1 MVFAGFS
8 VQVSVWNALND
19 AQTSTPRRRAPS
31 PPLKPFPR
39 PTADRP
45 LLVIQNR
52 CAIPAG
58 AAARALLLL
67 FSLAACRASD
77 GPQQGVDGTIVI
89 GVGAIPG
96 SPGYDDVVRGVE
108 LATERLNAASA
119 LRFRSRTPKPGAT
132 GAVQIAQQLSADP
145 EVIAVVGHP
154 ESGNTIEV
162 LPVYADA
169 EHGGA
174 NGVVAISPTASS
186 PQLSGVSPW
195 FFRVAPSDNDA
206 ARVTAQWALDSLSA
220 KRAAIVYR
228 NDSYGRD
235 WADTFAKAFT
245 SNGATVIA
253 REPYLT
259 GVVEW
264 DAYAQLL
271 ARIRPDVV
279 LFPGD
284 ANDALAF
291 IRALKAH
298 GVTAPFIGGD
308 GVEQIN
314 QHADAIGARYVAFFR
329 ADRATSPEALWFL
342 SHYRERFKRDPDMFA
357 ALSYDAAIVMGRTII
372 NGARSRAALR
382 IALEKIGNGAPSVD
396 GVAGRIAFERNHDI
410 KGRSVV
416 IVRVDRVRGKTAAAA
431 DSTDTPDGGAD

>member
-1 MVFAGFS
+1 MSMPV
-8 VQVSVWNALND
+8 
-19 AQTSTPRRRAPS
+19 PRARQQGPN
-31 PPLKPFPR
+31 PFPR
-39 PTADRP
+39 QIPDRP

-52 CAIPAG
+52 CAVPPR
-58 AAARALLLL
+58 AAPLALLLL
-67 FSLAACRASD
+67 LSLAACRASD
-77 GPQQGVDGTIVI
+77 GPRKSGDGTILI

-108 LATERLNAASA
+108 LAVERLNAASA
-119 LRFRSRTPKPGAT
+119 LRFRSRTSKRGVT
-132 GAVQIAQQLSADP
+132 GAVQVAQQLSADP
-145 EVIAVVGHP
+145 DVIGVVGHP
-154 ESGNTIEV
+154 ESGNTIEAI
-162 LPVYADA
+162 PVYADA
-169 EHGGA
+169 EHSGA

-206 ARVTAQWALDSLSA
+206 ARVTAKWALDSLGA

-235 WADTFAKAFT
+235 WASTFAKAFT
-245 SNGATVIA
+245 RNGATVIA

-271 ARIRPDVV
+271 AKMRPDVV

-314 QHADAIGARYVAFFR
+314 QDADAIGARYVAFFR

-342 SHYRERFKRDPDMFA
+342 SRYRERFKQDPDMFA
-357 ALSYDAAIVMGRTII
+357 ALSYDAAIVMGRTMIS
-372 NGARSRAALR
+372 GARTRAALR

-416 IVRVDRVRGKTAAAA
+416 IVRVDRVRSKTDAAA
-431 DSTDTPDGGAD
+431 DSTSTPDGGAD